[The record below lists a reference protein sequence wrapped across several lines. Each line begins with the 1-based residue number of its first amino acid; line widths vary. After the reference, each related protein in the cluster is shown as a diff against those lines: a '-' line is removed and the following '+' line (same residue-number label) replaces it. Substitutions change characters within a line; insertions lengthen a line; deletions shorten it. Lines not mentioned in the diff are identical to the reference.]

1 MDVRHENIKHVGKTP
16 FYSGPQNILGYIT
29 PMPWETAEINKAAP
43 NWEAFAQQNKAL
55 LKWKISCQVIL
66 SVWHLTE
73 GLNQIHMELT
83 NLNDNQ
89 KNNEPQNRQRI
100 QTATSLKNEDLQVW
114 TIAWYKAQ
122 DLRLGR
128 FKPTASQPGKRFR
141 PQGSREMM
149 QKERCV
155 CTARRETNWDKYA
168 TIPQKLMEF
177 PYDLMCPFLRTCFTE
192 CHWSLK

>member
-1 MDVRHENIKHVGKTP
+1 MRNSRNKQGSTKLRSFCTAKQSTAQMKDKLPSDIVCLTFDRGFKSNTHGAHKSQWQSEKQWTSKQAEN
-16 FYSGPQNILGYIT
+16 
-29 PMPWETAEINKAAP
+29 P
-43 NWEAFAQQNKAL
+43 NSYFSKEWN
-55 LKWKISCQVIL
+55 
-66 SVWHLTE
+66 
-73 GLNQIHMELT
+73 M
-83 NLNDNQ
+83 
-89 KNNEPQNRQRI
+89 
-100 QTATSLKNEDLQVW
+100 QVW

-128 FKPTASQPGKRFR
+128 FKPTASQPGKRFQ

-155 CTARRETNWDKYA
+155 CTARRETNWDKYV